1 MKNVIKVVC
10 IGLLV
15 LASNLFA
22 VSFGSSSND
31 KPKYINIEGKEF
43 KFVIG
48 TASKTG
54 KYYAAGSRLCTGIND
69 CIVAD
74 TDGSKQNMELL
85 ADGLINGAIVQADAF
100 NTFLE
105 NNPQYKDILLASSLD
120 AEEEIQIVMMQGQDE
135 DNLQNKKAVIY
146 VGQLKSG
153 GAASWTAMTKL
164 ESGYAKAAVVSDTYD
179 ATSAIAINKL
189 KSGEFTALIRTSM
202 ANPDD
207 KFVKKVQEDKE
218 IQFVDI
224 NDRNLNDSIKING
237 KDQPMYQFKDMVLSK
252 GFFSNTKVEVPSVKI
267 LFVFNKNLY
276 STQQLN
282 EMLDNISVK
291 KSGLFR

>member
-1 MKNVIKVVC
+1 MKKFFKVI
-10 IGLLV
+10 LV
-15 LASNLFA
+15 SALFLTSCLFA
-22 VSFGSSSND
+22 VSFSSSSND
-31 KPKYINIEGKEF
+31 MPKYINIEGKDF

-54 KYYAAGSRLCTGIND
+54 KYYAAGTRLCTGLSD
-69 CIVAD
+69 CIAAD
-74 TDGSKQNMELL
+74 TDGSKHNMELL
-85 ADGLINGAIVQADAF
+85 ANGLINGAIVQADAF
-100 NTFLE
+100 NSFLE
-105 NNPQYKDILLASSLD
+105 NNPQYKDTLLASSLD
-120 AEEEIQIVMMQGQDE
+120 AEEEIQIVMLKGKDE
-135 DNLQNKKAVIY
+135 DSLQNKKAVIY

-153 GAASWTAMTKL
+153 GAASWSAMTKL

-218 IQFVDI
+218 IQFVDV

-252 GFFSNTKVEVPSVKI
+252 GFFSDTKVEVPSVKI
-267 LFVFNKNLY
+267 LFIFNKNLY

-282 EMLDNISVK
+282 EMLDNIAIK